1 MGRKVALKVDVD
13 TLRGT
18 LEGVPGLLSL
28 FDRHGVKAT
37 FLFSVGPDHTGRAL
51 RRVFRPGFLRKA
63 TRTSVV
69 AHYGVRTLL
78 YGVLLPGP
86 HIGRKAGHVMR
97 EVAARGH
104 EVGVHCFDHVRWQD
118 NVASKDEEWTRREMR
133 RAWDA
138 FTDALGSRPT
148 TIGAA
153 GWQINRFTL
162 ALEEEM
168 GFCYASDCRGVAP
181 FYPLLEGV
189 SSRCV
194 QIPTT
199 LPTLDEII
207 GMDGITARNA
217 HEPLLQATRRDASL
231 DHVYT
236 MHAELEGLGLRPAA
250 DKLLARWAEDGADFV
265 TLQDVFT
272 ALDPDNVP
280 TKQIAWRPTRGRS
293 GLLATEATRGETVDE
308 H

>member
-1 MGRKVALKVDVD
+1 MGRVALKVDVD

-37 FLFSVGPDHTGRAL
+37 FLFSVGPDHTGRAV
-51 RRVFRPGFLRKA
+51 RRVFRPGFLHKA
-63 TRTSVV
+63 RRTSVME
-69 AHYGVRTLL
+69 HYGFRTLL

-104 EVGVHCFDHVRWQD
+104 EVGLHCYDHVKWQD
-118 NVASKDEEWTRREMR
+118 NVISKDERWTRREMA
-133 RAWDA
+133 RAWGA
-138 FTDALGSRPT
+138 FMDALGCPPT

-168 GFCYASDCRGVAP
+168 GFSYASDCRGVAP
-181 FYPLLEGV
+181 FYPLFEGV
-189 SSRCV
+189 SSGCV

-207 GMDGITARNA
+207 GMDGTTATHA
-217 HEPLLQATRRDASL
+217 HEPLLQASQRDAPFG
-231 DHVYT
+231 HVYT
-236 MHAELEGLGLRPAA
+236 LHAELEGLKLLPVA
-250 DKLLARWAEDGADFV
+250 DKLLTLWAERDVDFV
-265 TLQDVFT
+265 TLHDVY
-272 ALDPDNVP
+272 AAIDPDNTP
-280 TKQIAWRPTRGRS
+280 AKQIAWRPTRGRS
-293 GLLATEATRGETVDE
+293 GLLATEATHRETC
-308 H
+308 